1 MRIRQMGF
9 SSRLKA
15 HKNIL
20 TLETLRFIV
29 EYLKDGNAK
38 QAALRSGIP
47 ETYAARQGQWL
58 KKHPLVQAALE
69 NEVDEREMLKLVKAI
84 TEIDHQMNICRE
96 ILGLDEEPS

>member
-58 KKHPLVQAALE
+58 KKHPMVQAALE
-69 NEVDEREMLKLVKAI
+69 NEVDEREMLRLTKAI
-84 TEIDHQMNICRE
+84 AEIDLQMDICRE
-96 ILGLDEEPS
+96 ILGI

>member
-29 EYLKDGNAK
+29 EFLKDGDAK

-47 ETYAARQGQWL
+47 ETYASRQGLWL
-58 KKHPLVQAALE
+58 KKHPMVKASLE
-69 NEVDEREMLKLVKAI
+69 NELDARETLKLDKAI
-84 TEIDHQMNICRE
+84 AEIDRQMEICRQ
-96 ILGLDEEPS
+96 ILGLV